1 MNYDNT
7 NRGVLFKADKKGNER
22 RPDYTGTVN
31 VEGTEYQLSAWIK
44 HSKAGAAYMSLSV
57 QPKDSRQAA
66 QKANTRPPEPAG
78 DAFSDDIPFAAAYVD
93 IQQ

>member
-31 VEGTEYQLSAWIK
+31 VEGAEYQLSAWIK

-57 QPKDSRQAA
+57 Q
-66 QKANTRPPEPAG
+66 RPRPR
-78 DAFSDDIPFAAAYVD
+78 SDDGRPENRAPVQSSGDDFNDEIPFS
-93 IQQ
+93 

>member
-44 HSKAGAAYMSLSV
+44 HSKAGTAYMSLSV
-57 QPKDSRQAA
+57 QKPRPKADDRRPENRAPA
-66 QKANTRPPEPAG
+66 Q
-78 DAFSDDIPFAAAYVD
+78 SSVDDFNDEIPFS
-93 IQQ
+93 